1 MFITFEGPE
10 GSGKSVNIAWLAEW
24 FIAEGHDVTLVREP
38 GGTALGERIRELL
51 LDGASPPERRA
62 ALLLFEAARSQL
74 VHDVIGPA
82 IAAGTVVLCDR
93 FSDSTLA
100 YQGYGDGLPLDQ
112 IQQLNAVATG
122 GMRPDLTILLD
133 IEPELGLSRR
143 RDSTVWNAIDARDI
157 AFHRRVRAGFL
168 SLATQEPDRWLILDG
183 ARPLP
188 EVRESI
194 VARLSMWQNVQ
205 MVTNER

>member
-24 FIAEGHDVTLVREP
+24 FIAVGYQVRLVREP

-51 LDGASPPERRA
+51 LDVASPPERRA
-62 ALLLFEAARSQL
+62 ARLLFEAARAQV

-82 IAAGTVVLCDR
+82 LAAGTVVLCDR

-112 IQQLNAVATG
+112 IQHLNTVATG
-122 GMRPDLTILLD
+122 GLRPDLTIL
-133 IEPELGLSRR
+133 
-143 RDSTVWNAIDARDI
+143 
-157 AFHRRVRAGFL
+157 
-168 SLATQEPDRWLILDG
+168 
-183 ARPLP
+183 
-188 EVRESI
+188 
-194 VARLSMWQNVQ
+194 
-205 MVTNER
+205 